1 MSLLKSTAYASLA
14 GLVVSGGRF
23 ALTVVLAR
31 KLTVIDFGQFAYVQ
45 WLVDTLYL
53 CLSFGAG
60 AMASRYLAQY
70 ATQPA
75 LLHTFQRR
83 LSVAYL
89 VVPLLVMAA
98 FSAAQLWSATARSGH
113 EVALAT
119 AWAGANSLVVMQ
131 TAALTGYQRWSGML
145 VQNLASVAT
154 LLAGAVWLPAVGAG
168 CADAFAVMLA
178 GSVVAAAVG
187 AYLIRGDSGA
197 MVAGVSP
204 VAVAQAAGIDWRQVR
219 NFALNTWVAAL
230 LASFVWSRGE
240 VPVLKWL
247 QGDAV
252 VGRYAAALAIWGGAV
267 QCVMLASSAIAPHI
281 AQAWGRGDILG
292 AARVA
297 ARVLNIQLLLACA
310 GSLIVV
316 LFGPQ
321 ILGLVFSSDYSSAAP
336 ALRWLFFGLFALS
349 VSGYSYLLQLTT
361 DAAFN
366 RNALMLAAVV
376 LYVSAFAF
384 IYLFGEVC
392 AGMSRAASLFAI
404 FSITLWQAG
413 KTWQFDGIP
422 IGNVVRA
429 LLLVLSV
436 VLLADTVM
444 VNTGNI
450 AKAALLCLG
459 LVLLAVLKEP
469 SGEPTMLALWHT
481 IVRRGNPKPRTV

>member
-154 LLAGAVWLPAVGAG
+154 LVAGAVWLPAVGAG

-349 VSGYSYLLQLTT
+349 VSGYSHLLQVST

-376 LYVSAFAF
+376 LYVSAFVL
-384 IYLFGEVC
+384 INLFGEVG
-392 AGMSRAASLFAI
+392 AGMSRAATTVGRASGSSRSKLVRKSHAASSAAPRRSLPRRRR
-404 FSITLWQAG
+404 SRSDTRRMAG
-413 KTWQFDGIP
+413 RNRT
-422 IGNVVRA
+422 A
-429 LLLVLSV
+429 
-436 VLLADTVM
+436 
-444 VNTGNI
+444 
-450 AKAALLCLG
+450 
-459 LVLLAVLKEP
+459 P
-469 SGEPTMLALWHT
+469 SASRNES
-481 IVRRGNPKPRTV
+481 R